1 MLARHRPQPCALV
14 RAVPQATINAR
25 NRARRDPVRQRRH
38 PGGRQPRGVIK
49 EQAVDQEQ
57 YHYLIYLEASSN
69 LWRWTLYNPLGRTAA
84 QSVEKYYNKE
94 DCLAAINAIKSS
106 GSAPVRER

>member
-1 MLARHRPQPCALV
+1 M
-14 RAVPQATINAR
+14 
-25 NRARRDPVRQRRH
+25 
-38 PGGRQPRGVIK
+38 IK

-69 LWRWTLYNPLGRTAA
+69 LWRWTLYNPLGRMAA

-94 DCLAAINAIKSS
+94 DCLAAINAVKSS
-106 GSAPVRER
+106 GSALVRER

>member
-1 MLARHRPQPCALV
+1 M
-14 RAVPQATINAR
+14 
-25 NRARRDPVRQRRH
+25 
-38 PGGRQPRGVIK
+38 IK

-57 YHYLIYLEASSN
+57 YHYLIYLEPGSN
-69 LWRWTLYNPLGRTAA
+69 LWRWTFYNPLGRMAA
-84 QSVEKYYNKE
+84 QSVEKYYNNE